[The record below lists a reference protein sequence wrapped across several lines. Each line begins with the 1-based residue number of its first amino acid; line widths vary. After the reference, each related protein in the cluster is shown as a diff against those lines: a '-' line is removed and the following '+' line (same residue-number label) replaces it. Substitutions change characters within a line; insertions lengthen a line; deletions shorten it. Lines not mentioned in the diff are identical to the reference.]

1 MTDTE
6 IVQLIHSKKEGKA
19 LLKLYRYQGKILGL
33 IKSRGGSKE
42 DGEDIFQEALVVLC
56 NNVWK
61 GDFKLTSSLGTY
73 LYSVSYNIW
82 RNISDKKQTDF
93 EKVDGIIPSSDLNLE
108 EHYEREQ
115 KFSKVESILNELGNP
130 CMRLLILF
138 YHQGKKMTE
147 IVSELG
153 YKSVNSA
160 KVQKFKCLERAKKLV

>member
-6 IVQLIHSKKEGKA
+6 IVQLIYSKKEGKA
-19 LLKLYRYQGKILGL
+19 LLKLYKYQGKVQGL

-61 GDFKLTSSLGTY
+61 GNFKLTSSLGTY

-82 RNISDKKQTDF
+82 RNKSEKKQINFD
-93 EKVDGIIPSSDLNLE
+93 KIDGIMTSSELNLD
-108 EHYEREQ
+108 EHYEREE
-115 KFSKVESILNELGNP
+115 KFAKVESILKEIGDP
-130 CMRLLILF
+130 CLTLLKAF
-138 YHQGKKMTE
+138 YHRGMKMVE
-147 IVSELG
+147 IVKELG

-160 KVQKFKCLERAKKLV
+160 KVQKFKCLERAKKLI